1 MSETDKTAEELLG
14 IERSLRGL
22 APRSSSFDR
31 DAVMFAAG
39 IQAAAKRSHWRG
51 PVLACASAV
60 VGLAFGFAT
69 GRMPDRGLPVA
80 QRPEVKEA
88 FSPAIEVV
96 EADEPYVPLS
106 EYSNVV
112 LRGRMLSGD
121 FDSIVDESEP
131 KDLPDA
137 SPSRSEI
144 RRFRDFD
151 KWIDPRSKHS

>member
-1 MSETDKTAEELLG
+1 MSEDHKTVEELLG
-14 IERSLRGL
+14 IERSLRAL
-22 APRSSSFDR
+22 APRSSSVDR

-39 IQAAAKRSHWRG
+39 IQAAAKRSRWRG

-69 GRMPDRGLPVA
+69 GRMPDRELPVA
-80 QRPEVKEA
+80 QRPEVEA
-88 FSPAIEVV
+88 FSPAVEIV

-121 FDSIVDESEP
+121 FDSIVDESKP

-137 SPSRSEI
+137 PPSRSEI

-151 KWIDPRSKHS
+151 KWIDPPSKHS